1 MEEQKQTTSYWEG
14 CLYVLVGI
22 GALSAFCV
30 AVLGEWLILAFA
42 VIVGLG
48 ILSLFIWGMTAFFT
62 WLWRKI
68 ALTRLEIDQ
77 KKQDLVIQAVTVR
90 HALAI
95 EEKRT
100 NLVYAMDGF
109 LPVNYDEVMNS
120 SNNGRLLDLAAQR
133 IDTLKI
139 PENVPNHYHVV
150 TNTETDQTLNQ
161 GANVPSITGNM
172 GALDFLLPGISEG
185 KYRLIEDSDNE
196 E

>member
-1 MEEQKQTTSYWEG
+1 MEQQQTTSYWEG

-22 GALSAFCV
+22 GALIAVSV
-30 AVLGEWLILAFA
+30 AMLGEWLILAFA
-42 VIVGLG
+42 VIVSLG
-48 ILSLFIWGMTAFFT
+48 ILALSIWGMTAFFT

-77 KKQDLVIQAVTVR
+77 KKQDMVIQAVTVR

-109 LPVNYDEVMNS
+109 LPVSYDQVLNS
-120 SNNGRLLDLAAQR
+120 ANNGRLLDLASQR
-133 IDTLKI
+133 IDTLKL

-172 GALDFLLPGISEG
+172 GALDFLLPGSSEG
-185 KYRLIEDSDNE
+185 KYRLIEDSDNDE
-196 E
+196 